1 LSSNLIKN
9 KTASLDLV
17 NYIKSLASLMKPR
30 VMSLVIFT
38 CAVGLLTS
46 NSNINISDAM
56 IGIILVALGAGA
68 AGCLNMWYESDLD
81 ALMTRTC
88 LRPIPTGKINKEQAL
103 IFGIGIGLK
112 HVLVIN
118 ASRSDSYHIF
128 KHPAAPAPNA
138 TKIIPIIASEI
149 FIFEL
154 EVSNP
159 TAHVNI
165 TRDITL
171 GFMSDAKDLI

>member
-1 LSSNLIKN
+1 MKKFRAPTEKTVSKIPKIK
-9 KTASLDLV
+9 ACSL
-17 NYIKSLASLMKPR
+17 
-30 VMSLVIFT
+30 
-38 CAVGLLTS
+38 
-46 NSNINISDAM
+46 
-56 IGIILVALGAGA
+56 
-68 AGCLNMWYESDLD
+68 
-81 ALMTRTC
+81 
-88 LRPIPTGKINKEQAL
+88 L
-103 IFGIGIGLK
+103 IFPVGIGLK
-112 HVLVIN
+112 HVLVIK

-159 TAHVNI
+159 TAQVNI

-171 GFMSDAKDLI
+171 GFMSDTKDLI